1 MAMGATFLSSCLFNM
16 YLAQAQTIIQTTT
29 PVGIRGR
36 VLSVYY
42 MSNALMPL
50 GSLLIGALAAAI
62 SAPWAV
68 TIMGLACFLV
78 VVVIAITAK
87 DLRHF
92 GKPAKVEI

>member
-1 MAMGATFLSSCLFNM
+1 M

-50 GSLLIGALAAAI
+50 GSLLIGAVAAALG
-62 SAPWAV
+62 APWAV
-68 TIMGLACFLV
+68 TIMGLCCFLV
-78 VVVIAITAK
+78 VAVIAITAK
-87 DLRHF
+87 NLRNF
-92 GKPAKVEI
+92 GKLEKIKV